1 MKGKRKFSIRNR
13 LKSFRYAVNGLKLL
27 VLREHN
33 ARIHVL
39 ATVIAILGGFFLKVG
54 SMEWIVILIVI
65 AIVFIAEL
73 FNTALEHLCDFVKP
87 EYNQVIKE
95 VKDLAAGAVLVS
107 AMLAVTIGIILLF
120 ALSFLNEWGA
130 FLSRNFKISPNS

>member
-120 ALSFLNEWGA
+120 A
-130 FLSRNFKISPNS
+130 